1 MYVHLENGRRGVFGN
16 KNENLTNQLK
26 AVCIQL
32 LLRSERSMEC
42 FHTILNLIWNSLL
55 QTAIT
60 QLVQNVNKY
69 QSP

>member
-1 MYVHLENGRRGVFGN
+1 MLLTQHSTSVHVVIVHYTFLHEN
-16 KNENLTNQLK
+16 
-26 AVCIQL
+26 
-32 LLRSERSMEC
+32 
-42 FHTILNLIWNSLL
+42 LNLIWNSLL